1 MAFSSVKQ
9 SEFNTIKIF
18 IILKY
23 SIINNSLSKF
33 KFTTGVNAR
42 KNMHNSCRKKPVS
55 EAGAGR
61 FVDRGSQAFTGTPEL
76 SWGQKLQAEYR

>member
-61 FVDRGSQAFTGTPEL
+61 SYRQSIDRDQTRIVKS
-76 SWGQKLQAEYR
+76 